1 MTTYYV
7 EGGDLSIVSF
17 ETDPQHDNRTV
28 AAVAGAAS
36 AVAAII
42 IGPVANADPNSNAAD
57 HATNEH
63 AQRGLTV
70 AGVAGDGPAAVI
82 GAIPSNRPAPGLQT
96 ALSHVP
102 TPKHHHGRGY
112 PLSLGD
118 HAGAIAWRAA
128 RGA

>member
-17 ETDPQHDNRTV
+17 ETDPQHDIRTV
-28 AAVAGAAS
+28 AAVAGAA
-36 AVAAII
+36 ATVAAII
-42 IGPVANADPNSNAAD
+42 IGPVANADPNSNATD

-70 AGVAGDGPAAVI
+70 VGVAGDGPAAVI
-82 GAIPSNRPAPGLQT
+82 GAIQSNRPAPGLQT

-102 TPKHHHGRGY
+102 TP
-112 PLSLGD
+112 STTTV
-118 HAGAIAWRAA
+118 AA
-128 RGA
+128 TP

>member
-17 ETDPQHDNRTV
+17 ETDPQHDIRTV
-28 AAVAGAAS
+28 AAVAVAGAAA

-42 IGPVANADPNSNAAD
+42 IGPVANADPNSNATD

-70 AGVAGDGPAAVI
+70 VGVAGDGPAAVI
-82 GAIPSNRPAPGLQT
+82 GAIQSNRPAPGLQT

-102 TPKHHHGRGY
+102 TP
-112 PLSLGD
+112 STTTV
-118 HAGAIAWRAA
+118 AA
-128 RGA
+128 TP